1 MFWGCAEI
9 ESICGYFSSGAGF
22 NLESLQRYSLLA
34 NIARSARRVI
44 VSVQFLK
51 FFRGDVSVGKD
62 MLKNRAWPL
71 GLDALY
77 ASQKI
82 ARELGLQRFPPKY
95 VYGWLFYAF
104 LCNSSSFCSG
114 EGLCAKPG
122 KAINADDC
130 VAVGELAARAGSLD
144 MS

>member
-1 MFWGCAEI
+1 VFWGCAEI

-62 MLKNRAWPL
+62 MLKNRAWSL

-77 ASQKI
+77 MSQKI
-82 ARELGLQRFPPKY
+82 AR
-95 VYGWLFYAF
+95 
-104 LCNSSSFCSG
+104 
-114 EGLCAKPG
+114 
-122 KAINADDC
+122 
-130 VAVGELAARAGSLD
+130 
-144 MS
+144 